1 MTAPEGKETEAYR
14 AAARVSHPIHGS
26 LLVRHPSDQLQS
38 FALNGQ
44 PSYDVI
50 IIGSGAGGAAAAY
63 RLVRAGLKVLILEK
77 GAPLPRDGSTLDDY
91 RVVTRGEFLSK
102 EPWLDGRGHAICPEE
117 HFNLGGKTKWYGA
130 AVLRYSEREFE
141 PDEAYSARG
150 WPIGL
155 ADLAPYYEEAERLLG
170 VRTFDCEPGLKRI
183 LERLSAADPA
193 WQSSPMPMALAAG
206 ILGNPKEATHFDGFA
221 SVANLKGDAEE
232 NFLRLVADRPNLAIR
247 TLAEVVELLPAPTGG
262 ARIGGVKLANGEE
275 VRAPT
280 VLLAAGAL
288 HSPRLLNRYLAG
300 RAQTPPPEAQPPT
313 LDAAGRNLK
322 KHVLTA
328 LIAVSTS
335 PQTDLLRKTMITTHA
350 AYPHS
355 SLQPLGFD
363 GELIATLI
371 PAFVPR
377 FAARL
382 IGRHSYG
389 FFLQTEDGSHPDNRV
404 FERGTPAVR
413 VMDYDASRTPA
424 SQREHRAFTRAF
436 QRSLLR
442 CGFLSFT
449 QQTGLN
455 GTAHVDGSLIAGND
469 PGDAVVDAR
478 GAVFGIAGLYVVDGS
493 FLPRSS
499 RVNPSLSIYAWGL
512 RVADLLLKARRA
524 AP

>member
-1 MTAPEGKETEAYR
+1 M
-14 AAARVSHPIHGS
+14 
-26 LLVRHPSDQLQS
+26 
-38 FALNGQ
+38 
-44 PSYDVI
+44 I

-63 RLVRAGLKVLILEK
+63 RLVLAGLQVLILEK
-77 GAPLPRDGSTLDDY
+77 GAPLPRDGSTLDDN

-102 EPWLDGRGHAICPEE
+102 EPWVDGRGQAICPEE

-193 WQSSPMPMALAAG
+193 WRSSPMPMALAAG
-206 ILGNPKEATHFDGFA
+206 ILGNPREATHFDGFA

-247 TLAEVVELLPAPTGG
+247 TLAEVVELLPAPAGS
-262 ARIGGVKLANGEE
+262 ARIDGVKLANGEE
-275 VRAPT
+275 LRAPT

-288 HSPRLLNRYLAG
+288 HSPRLLNRYLAARG
-300 RAQTPPPEAQPPT
+300 HSQAPPLA
-313 LDAAGRNLK
+313 AAGRNLK

-328 LIAVSTS
+328 LIAVSPS
-335 PQTDLLRKTMITTHA
+335 RQTDLLRKTMLTTHA

-355 SLQPLGFD
+355 SVQPLGFD
-363 GELIATLI
+363 GDLIATLI

-382 IGRHSYG
+382 IGHRAYG

-413 VMDYDASRTPA
+413 VMDYDAARTPA

-436 QRSLLR
+436 QLGLLR
-442 CGFLSFT
+442 CGFVSFT

-455 GTAHVDGSLIAGND
+455 GTAHVDGSLIAGSD
-469 PGDAVVDAR
+469 PADAVVDAR
-478 GAVFGIAGLYVVDGS
+478 GAVFGIDGLYVVDGS
-493 FLPRSS
+493 ILPRSS

-512 RVADLLLKARRA
+512 RVADLLLQARQA